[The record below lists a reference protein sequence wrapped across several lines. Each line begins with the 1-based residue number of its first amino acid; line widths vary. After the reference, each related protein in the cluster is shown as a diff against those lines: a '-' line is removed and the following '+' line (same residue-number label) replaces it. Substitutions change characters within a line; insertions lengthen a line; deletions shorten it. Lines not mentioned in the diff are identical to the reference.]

1 MGAKRTRTASE
12 KGHEPPLNG
21 NARRF
26 GLGDR
31 PALRLKGESRP
42 GNCSANVRRT
52 KIVEVAVLRHDAD
65 CGNVNAADRQGRHSM
80 GAKIANLGALL
91 L

>member
-1 MGAKRTRTASE
+1 
-12 KGHEPPLNG
+12 
-21 NARRF
+21 
-26 GLGDR
+26 
-31 PALRLKGESRP
+31 
-42 GNCSANVRRT
+42 
-52 KIVEVAVLRHDAD
+52 LRHDAD